1 MTADSRNP
9 SLLVSAVHE
18 SGALDYAD
26 RGSRITAIAADSIMT
41 DRIGALPDEQ
51 RAPIAQA
58 IPMHRIGIP
67 KVAATAEWLCSDDA
81 AFVTRAVI
89 SVDGGQLARA

>member
-1 MTADSRNP
+1 LALNDDPEAKTYSRR
-9 SLLVSAVHE
+9 SSSRASRRQGLGAFVAATHGVIGLTE

-26 RGSRITAIAADSIMT
+26 CGIRINAIAAGSIMT

-58 IPMHRIGIP
+58 IPMHRIGLP
-67 KVAATAEWLCSDDA
+67 EDMAATAA
-81 AFVTRAVI
+81 
-89 SVDGGQLARA
+89 

>member
-1 MTADSRNP
+1 VIGLT
-9 SLLVSAVHE
+9 E

-26 RGSRITAIAADSIMT
+26 RRIRINAIAAGSIMT
-41 DRIGALPDEQ
+41 DRIGALPGEQ

-58 IPMHRIGIP
+58 IPMHRIGLSEE
-67 KVAATAEWLCSDDA
+67 VAATAAWLCSEEA
-81 AFVTRAVI
+81 SFITGAVI

>member
-1 MTADSRNP
+1 
-9 SLLVSAVHE
+9 
-18 SGALDYAD
+18 
-26 RGSRITAIAADSIMT
+26 MT

-67 KVAATAEWLCSDDA
+67 KEVAATAAWLCSEDA
-81 AFVTRAVI
+81 AFVTGAVI